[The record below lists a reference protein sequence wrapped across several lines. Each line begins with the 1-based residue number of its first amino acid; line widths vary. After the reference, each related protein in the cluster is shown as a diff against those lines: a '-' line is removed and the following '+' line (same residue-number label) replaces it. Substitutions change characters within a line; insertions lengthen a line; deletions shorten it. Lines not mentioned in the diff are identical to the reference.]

1 MEYNRPTT
9 IDPHIKN
16 IIFDFG
22 GVLIDWNP
30 RYLYRS
36 YFRTEEEM
44 EYFLAH
50 ICTGE
55 WNAQQDAGRP
65 FAEGVALLQAEHPE
79 YAEAIAIYHTRWNE
93 MIGGSIQENV
103 AWLRELKA
111 QGYHIYGLTNWSAET
126 LPGVMAKYDF
136 FQLMD
141 GLVVSGEERLLKPD
155 IRIYQTLLNRYH
167 LRADECL
174 FIDDSPANIEGARQA
189 GLNVWHVSTSVA
201 SLAEQALA
209 QAHRPARSV

>member
-1 MEYNRPTT
+1 MNRPTV
-9 IDPHIKN
+9 DPHIKN
-16 IIFDFG
+16 IVFDFG

-50 ICTGE
+50 ICTNE

-65 FAEGVALLQAEHPE
+65 FAEGVALLQARHPE

-93 MIGGSIQENV
+93 MVVGAIQENV
-103 AWLRELKA
+103 DWLRELKS

-136 FQLMD
+136 FKLMD
-141 GLVVSGEERLLKPD
+141 GIVVSGEEHLLKPD
-155 IRIYQTLLNRYH
+155 IRIYQTLLDRYH
-167 LRADECL
+167 LRAGECL
-174 FIDDSPANIEGARQA
+174 FIDDSPANIEGAKKA
-189 GLNVWHVSTSVA
+189 GLATWHIPTSTVS
-201 SLAEQALA
+201 
-209 QAHRPARSV
+209 P